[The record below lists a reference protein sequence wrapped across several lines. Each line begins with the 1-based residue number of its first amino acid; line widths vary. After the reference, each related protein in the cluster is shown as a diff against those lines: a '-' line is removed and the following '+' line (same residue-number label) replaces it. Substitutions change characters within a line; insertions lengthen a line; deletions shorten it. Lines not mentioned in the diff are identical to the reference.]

1 MLALAALCVLVAA
14 AAWVLTPRPE
24 ADGGAGGGGGAVPEQ
39 GAPSVLAPAAP
50 SSSERFLADLER
62 DARDGGGPAAV
73 AWEVPGDLPGPASEV
88 LSAYRAV
95 PTASLAVSGY
105 LDLKGNVWGAVVRDS
120 RGWVDVVHVST
131 TEAAERT
138 EVRVARLARE
148 DL

>member
-1 MLALAALCVLVAA
+1 MRG
-14 AAWVLTPRPE
+14 T
-24 ADGGAGGGGGAVPEQ
+24 GAGPPPWHGRCRATCP
-39 GAPSVLAPAAP
+39 APPRRS
-50 SSSERFLADLER
+50 
-62 DARDGGGPAAV
+62 
-73 AWEVPGDLPGPASEV
+73 
-88 LSAYRAV
+88 YRAV